1 MLLGEHEEESSQ
13 RIMELEALCKMLRED
28 AQKLKEEKATLER
41 MFESHDK
48 LIMEMT
54 EEYGL
59 NWMGENNDDD
69 NDNEGNSAAPPAPMP
84 PTAVPEEIIE
94 EEATVEMVPE

>member
-1 MLLGEHEEESSQ
+1 MLLGEHEKESSQ

-54 EEYGL
+54 AEYGL

>member
-69 NDNEGNSAAPPAPMP
+69 KDNEGNSAAPPAPMP